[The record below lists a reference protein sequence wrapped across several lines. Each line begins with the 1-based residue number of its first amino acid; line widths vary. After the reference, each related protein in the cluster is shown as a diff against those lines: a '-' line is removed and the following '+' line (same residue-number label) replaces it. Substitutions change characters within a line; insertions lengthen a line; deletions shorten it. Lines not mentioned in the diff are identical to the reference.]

1 MEGKVAVVTGAG
13 SGIGKATADKF
24 SAEGFRVVLAD
35 IDDRRGKEIERLL
48 KEKGGEVVFVKTD
61 VSSYEEVQGLVEKTV
76 EIYGTIDVMFNNA
89 GIGDMGSILQPDLEM
104 YHKTIEVNQHG
115 VAYGVFAASKR
126 MVELNVKGVIINT
139 ASVFGYMASRG
150 TFAYQASKGAVRM
163 MTQTAALEL
172 GEHGIRVVGI
182 APGGVDTP
190 IIQGYK
196 DMGALESMKRK
207 HLRGEL
213 LQPEEIAG
221 VAYMLTTPEAQAI
234 NGSVVMADDGYASF
248 R

>member
-24 SAEGFRVVLAD
+24 AAEGFRVVLAD
-35 IDDRRGKEIERLL
+35 IDDTRGKEVERKL

-115 VAYGVFAASKR
+115 VAYGIFAASQR

-172 GEHGIRVVGI
+172 GEYGIRVVGI

-221 VAYMLTTPEAQAI
+221 VAYMLTTPEAQAV

>member
-1 MEGKVAVVTGAG
+1 MKKKVAVVTGAG

-24 SAEGFRVVLAD
+24 TEEGFQVVLAD
-35 IDDRRGKEIERLL
+35 VSETRGKEVEAQL
-48 KEKGGEVVFVKTD
+48 KEKGREVLFVKTD
-61 VSSYEEVQGLVEKTV
+61 VSSYDQVQHLIEKTV
-76 EIYGTIDVMFNNA
+76 DTYGTIDVMFNNA
-89 GIGDMGSILQPDLEM
+89 GIGDMGSILDPDLDM
-104 YHKTIEVNQHG
+104 YQKTIEVNQHG
-115 VAYGVFAASKR
+115 VAYGIFAAARK
-126 MVELNVKGVIINT
+126 MVALNVQGVIINT

-196 DMGALESMKRK
+196 DMGALESLKRK
-207 HLRGEL
+207 HLRNEL
-213 LQPEEIAG
+213 IQPEEIAG
-221 VAYMLTTPEAQAI
+221 VAYLLTSPDAQAV

>member
-1 MEGKVAVVTGAG
+1 MSKKVAVITGAG

-24 SAEGFRVVLAD
+24 TEGGFRVVLAD
-35 IDDRRGKEIERLL
+35 VDETRGKEVEQEL
-48 KEKGGEVVFVKTD
+48 KEKRGEVIFVKTD
-61 VSSYEEVQGLVEKTV
+61 VSSYEQVQHLVDKTV
-76 EIYGTIDVMFNNA
+76 EVYGTIDVMFNNA
-89 GIGDMGSILQPDLEM
+89 GIGDVGSILEPDLDM

-115 VAYGVFAASKR
+115 VSYGIFAASKK
-126 MVELNVKGVIINT
+126 MVELKVEGVIINT

-172 GEHGIRVVGI
+172 GEYGIRVVGI

-207 HLRGEL
+207 HIRGEL
-213 LQPEEIAG
+213 LQPEEVAG
-221 VAYMLTTPEAQAI
+221 VAYMLTSPDAKAV

>member
-1 MEGKVAVVTGAG
+1 MKKKVAVVTGAG

-24 SAEGFRVVLAD
+24 TEEGFQVVLAD
-35 IDDRRGKEIERLL
+35 VSETRGKEVEAEL
-48 KEKGGEVVFVKTD
+48 KEKGREVLFVKTD
-61 VSSYEEVQGLVEKTV
+61 VSSYDQVQHLVEKTV
-76 EIYGTIDVMFNNA
+76 DTYGTIDVMFNNA
-89 GIGDMGSILQPDLEM
+89 GIGDMGSILDPDLDM
-104 YHKTIEVNQHG
+104 YQKTIEVNQHG
-115 VAYGVFAASKR
+115 VAYGIFAAARK
-126 MVELNVKGVIINT
+126 MVALNVQGVIINT

-172 GEHGIRVVGI
+172 GEYGIRVVGI

-213 LQPEEIAG
+213 IQPEEIAG
-221 VAYMLTTPEAQAI
+221 VAYMLTSPDAQAV